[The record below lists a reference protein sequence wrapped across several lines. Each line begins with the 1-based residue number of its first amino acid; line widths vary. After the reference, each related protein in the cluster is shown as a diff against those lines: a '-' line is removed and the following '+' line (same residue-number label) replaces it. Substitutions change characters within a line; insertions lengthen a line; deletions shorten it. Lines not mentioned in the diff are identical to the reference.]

1 MLNESLKGWLDS
13 LQAEAL
19 RKSGT
24 HPLWK
29 QIAVRFDSEVGPQ
42 ARGKFAAELTIQG
55 EERAIAETIVK
66 QSLNDSIR
74 LVMWLA
80 AALALAASIC
90 AALTIRPQR
99 RSSTQTVSP
108 ASG

>member
-1 MLNESLKGWLDS
+1 MS
-13 LQAEAL
+13 
-19 RKSGT
+19 
-24 HPLWK
+24 
-29 QIAVRFDSEVGPQ
+29 
-42 ARGKFAAELTIQG
+42 ARGKFAAEFTIQG
-55 EERAIAETIVK
+55 KDRQVAETIVK

-99 RSSTQTVSP
+99 GRAAKGVQP
-108 ASG
+108 AGAG